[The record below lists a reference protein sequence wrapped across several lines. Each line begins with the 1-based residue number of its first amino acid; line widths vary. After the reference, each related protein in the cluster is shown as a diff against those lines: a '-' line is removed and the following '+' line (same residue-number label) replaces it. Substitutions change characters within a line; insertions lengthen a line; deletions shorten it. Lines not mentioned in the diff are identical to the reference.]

1 MSKISNII
9 FLLFL
14 ISYVHAQENQT
25 ILDCKC
31 LEKINKDYVIDSLI
45 TGEKKWLEFENSELL
60 RDKIFANLNSDK
72 PVIKSITPPHKYFP
86 EGEVHEFNG
95 TVIHRAGDIIM
106 LKWSNPF
113 GNKIWI
119 ATINLK
125 YKKAIVT
132 ESYDGL
138 TSFGMNIEILDC
150 N

>member
-1 MSKISNII
+1 MVEEEI
-9 FLLFL
+9 LLCNFYN
-14 ISYVHAQENQT
+14 SR
-25 ILDCKC
+25 ILS
-31 LEKINKDYVIDSLI
+31 VI
-45 TGEKKWLEFENSELL
+45 E
-60 RDKIFANLNSDK
+60 
-72 PVIKSITPPHKYFP
+72 
-86 EGEVHEFNG
+86 EFNG